1 MFSHHTFKSSF
12 SGYKALDEYFFTG
25 LLALQVKM
33 HILLLRAADF
43 CFKVQ
48 WLLSGNCRTYLPP
61 REQGTGLHSFPEVV
75 ELNVGGQ
82 VYFTRHSTLVGT
94 PHSLLWKMFT
104 PKRDTANDLA
114 KDSKGRFFI
123 DRDGFL
129 FRYILDYLR
138 DKQVVLPDHFPEK
151 GRLKRE
157 AEYFQLPDLVKLL
170 TPDDKQQSPD
180 DYCHSDYEEVS
191 QGSDTRICPP
201 SSLLPPDRKWGF
213 ITIGYRGSC
222 TIGRESQAD
231 AKFRRVPRILVCGR
245 IALVKEV
252 FGESLNESRDPDRAP
267 ERYTSRFYLKFKH
280 LERAFDMLSECG
292 FHMVACNSS
301 VTAFVNQYTDD
312 KVWSSYTE
320 YVFYREP
327 SRWSSSHCD
336 CCCKNGKGDKE
347 GESGTSCNELSTSSC
362 DSQSEASSPQET
374 VICGPVTRQPNIQ
387 TLDRPAKQGP
397 VQLLQQSEIRRKSD
411 LLRTLTSGSRE
422 SNSSKKK
429 AVKEKLSIEE
439 ELEKCIQD
447 FLKIKIPD
455 RFPERKHPWQSELLR
470 KYHL

>member
-1 MFSHHTFKSSF
+1 M
-12 SGYKALDEYFFTG
+12 A
-25 LLALQVKM
+25 
-33 HILLLRAADF
+33 
-43 CFKVQ
+43 
-48 WLLSGNCRTYLPP
+48 LSGNCRTYLPA
-61 REQGTGLHSFPEVV
+61 REQGPGLHSFPEVV

-138 DKQVVLPDHFPEK
+138 DKQVVLPDHFPER

-170 TPDDKQQSPD
+170 TPDDSKQSPD

-245 IALVKEV
+245 ISLVKEV

-301 VTAFVNQYTDD
+301 VTASFVNQYTDD

-320 YVFYREP
+320 YVFYRQCQDSARTHAARGRGTVP
-327 SRWSSSHCD
+327 AGSTNHALGPPGGIQSSRRNPELQEESRAPLSSHSQASALTPSC
-336 CCCKNGKGDKE
+336 
-347 GESGTSCNELSTSSC
+347 SG
-362 DSQSEASSPQET
+362 
-374 VICGPVTRQPNIQ
+374 
-387 TLDRPAKQGP
+387 PAGYLGAKMR
-397 VQLLQQSEIRRKSD
+397 SIH
-411 LLRTLTSGSRE
+411 
-422 SNSSKKK
+422 SKK
-429 AVKEKLSIEE
+429 
-439 ELEKCIQD
+439 
-447 FLKIKIPD
+447 
-455 RFPERKHPWQSELLR
+455 
-470 KYHL
+470 

>member
-1 MFSHHTFKSSF
+1 M
-12 SGYKALDEYFFTG
+12 A
-25 LLALQVKM
+25 
-33 HILLLRAADF
+33 
-43 CFKVQ
+43 
-48 WLLSGNCRTYLPP
+48 LSGNCRTYLPA
-61 REQGTGLHSFPEVV
+61 REQGAGLHSFPEVV

-82 VYFTRHSTLVGT
+82 VYFTRHSTLIGI

-170 TPDDKQQSPD
+170 TPDDIKQSPD

-191 QGSDTRICPP
+191 QSSDTRICPP
-201 SSLLPPDRKWGF
+201 SSLLPSDRKWGF

-301 VTAFVNQYTDD
+301 VTASFVNQYTDD

-320 YVFYREP
+320 YVFYRKYKLFAVQKLIICLKSVFFSNFSWFQSTGRLDFTVSVADGSCPLIKRDP
-327 SRWSSSHCD
+327 S
-336 CCCKNGKGDKE
+336 GYVLG
-347 GESGTSCNELSTSSC
+347 
-362 DSQSEASSPQET
+362 
-374 VICGPVTRQPNIQ
+374 
-387 TLDRPAKQGP
+387 
-397 VQLLQQSEIRRKSD
+397 
-411 LLRTLTSGSRE
+411 
-422 SNSSKKK
+422 
-429 AVKEKLSIEE
+429 
-439 ELEKCIQD
+439 
-447 FLKIKIPD
+447 
-455 RFPERKHPWQSELLR
+455 
-470 KYHL
+470 

>member
-1 MFSHHTFKSSF
+1 M
-12 SGYKALDEYFFTG
+12 A
-25 LLALQVKM
+25 
-33 HILLLRAADF
+33 
-43 CFKVQ
+43 
-48 WLLSGNCRTYLPP
+48 LSGNCRTSLPP
-61 REQGTGLHSFPEVV
+61 RDLGILPSSFPDVV

-82 VYFTRHSTLVGT
+82 VYFTRHSTLTGI
-94 PHSLLWKMFT
+94 PHSFLWKMFS
-104 PKRDTANDLA
+104 PKRDLANDLA
-114 KDSKGRFFI
+114 KDCKGRFFI

-138 DKQVVLPDHFPEK
+138 DKQVVLPDHFPER

-157 AEYFQLPDLVKLL
+157 AEYFQLPDLVRLL
-170 TPDDKQQSPD
+170 TPEEVRQSPD
-180 DYCHSDYEEVS
+180 DYCHSDFEEGS
-191 QGSDTRICPP
+191 QGSDTRICAP
-201 SSLLPPDRKWGF
+201 SSLLPADRKWGF
-213 ITIGYRGSC
+213 ITVGYRGSC
-222 TIGRESQAD
+222 LVGRESQTD

-245 IALVKEV
+245 IALAKEV
-252 FGESLNESRDPDRAP
+252 FGETLNESRDPDRAP

-301 VTAFVNQYTDD
+301 VTASLVSQYTDD

-327 SRWSSSHCD
+327 SRWSSSHCH
-336 CCCKNGKGDKE
+336 CCCKNMKGDKG

-374 VICGPVTRQPNIQ
+374 VICGPVTRQSNIQ
-387 TLDRPAKQGP
+387 TLDRPSKKGP
-397 VQLLQQSEIRRKSD
+397 VQLVQQSEMRRKSD
-411 LLRTLTSGSRE
+411 LLRTLTTGSRE
-422 SNSSKKK
+422 SNVSKKK
-429 AVKEKLSIEE
+429 SAKEKLSIEE

>member
-1 MFSHHTFKSSF
+1 M
-12 SGYKALDEYFFTG
+12 A
-25 LLALQVKM
+25 
-33 HILLLRAADF
+33 
-43 CFKVQ
+43 
-48 WLLSGNCRTYLPP
+48 LSGNCRTYLPP
-61 REQGTGLHSFPEVV
+61 REQAAAAQSFPEVI

-82 VYFTRHSTLVGT
+82 VYFTRHSTLTGI
-94 PHSLLWKMFT
+94 PHTLLWKMFT
-104 PKRDTANDLA
+104 SKREAVNDLA
-114 KDSKGRFFI
+114 KDSKGRIFI

-138 DKQVVLPDHFPEK
+138 DKQVVLPDHFPER

-170 TPDDKQQSPD
+170 TPDDIKQSPD
-180 DYCHSDYEEVS
+180 DYCHSDYEELS
-191 QGSDTRICPP
+191 QSSDTRICAP
-201 SSLLPPDRKWGF
+201 SSLLPSDRKWGF
-213 ITIGYRGSC
+213 VTLGYRGSC
-222 TIGRESQAD
+222 TVGRETQAD

-267 ERYTSRFYLKFKH
+267 DRYTSRFYLKFRH

-301 VTAFVNQYTDD
+301 VTASFVNQYTDD

-374 VICGPVTRQPNIQ
+374 VICGPVTRQSTIQ
-387 TLDRPAKQGP
+387 TLDRPIKKGP

-429 AVKEKLSIEE
+429 SVKEKLSIEE

>member
-1 MFSHHTFKSSF
+1 M
-12 SGYKALDEYFFTG
+12 A
-25 LLALQVKM
+25 
-33 HILLLRAADF
+33 
-43 CFKVQ
+43 
-48 WLLSGNCRTYLPP
+48 LSGNCRTYLPA
-61 REQGTGLHSFPEVV
+61 REQGSGLHSFPEVV

-170 TPDDKQQSPD
+170 TPDDSKQSPD

-245 IALVKEV
+245 ISLVKEV

-301 VTAFVNQYTDD
+301 VTASFVNQYTDD

-320 YVFYREP
+320 YVFYRKYQRRGGQRSAGLRP
-327 SRWSSSHCD
+327 LPARAQRSPARGAPAPCPRRPGCLRIRGTHFPGSCAGGAALSWAGWAWLGGSTD
-336 CCCKNGKGDKE
+336 CRKRPACARRTRCLRRCQSAPERLARFPGRKPRVRALRNSLQRTFQRDSLCKGN
-347 GESGTSCNELSTSSC
+347 SGS
-362 DSQSEASSPQET
+362 
-374 VICGPVTRQPNIQ
+374 IIIRRRQPSH
-387 TLDRPAKQGP
+387 LSAA
-397 VQLLQQSEIRRKSD
+397 LRRFHAG
-411 LLRTLTSGSRE
+411 T
-422 SNSSKKK
+422 
-429 AVKEKLSIEE
+429 
-439 ELEKCIQD
+439 
-447 FLKIKIPD
+447 
-455 RFPERKHPWQSELLR
+455 RKHNSIPLAAFQRSPLR
-470 KYHL
+470 GSCCALE

>member
-1 MFSHHTFKSSF
+1 M
-12 SGYKALDEYFFTG
+12 A
-25 LLALQVKM
+25 
-33 HILLLRAADF
+33 
-43 CFKVQ
+43 
-48 WLLSGNCRTYLPP
+48 LSGNCRTYLPA

-170 TPDDKQQSPD
+170 TPDDNKQSPD

-245 IALVKEV
+245 ISLVKEV

-301 VTAFVNQYTDD
+301 VTASFVNQYTDD

-320 YVFYREP
+320 YVFYP
-327 SRWSSSHCD
+327 LPTHHCISISIISISISIISISISISMVW
-336 CCCKNGKGDKE
+336 NGARPEIGVR
-347 GESGTSCNELSTSSC
+347 
-362 DSQSEASSPQET
+362 AS
-374 VICGPVTRQPNIQ
+374 
-387 TLDRPAKQGP
+387 AK
-397 VQLLQQSEIRRKSD
+397 
-411 LLRTLTSGSRE
+411 GSRTGFRVSSVLLGDMAQHPGDRENLLYPNPLHTTLPGFSTARNNHQYVWGQE
-422 SNSSKKK
+422 SDFDDPGGS
-429 AVKEKLSIEE
+429 LPT
-439 ELEKCIQD
+439 QD
-447 FLKIKIPD
+447 IL
-455 RFPERKHPWQSELLR
+455 
-470 KYHL
+470 

>member
-1 MFSHHTFKSSF
+1 M
-12 SGYKALDEYFFTG
+12 A
-25 LLALQVKM
+25 
-33 HILLLRAADF
+33 
-43 CFKVQ
+43 
-48 WLLSGNCRTYLPP
+48 LSGNCRTYLPP
-61 REQGTGLHSFPEVV
+61 REQATAAQSYPEVI

-82 VYFTRHSTLVGT
+82 VYFTRLSTLTGI
-94 PHSLLWKMFT
+94 PHTLLWKMFT
-104 PKRDTANDLA
+104 SKRESANDLA
-114 KDSKGRFFI
+114 KDSKGRIFI

-138 DKQVVLPDHFPEK
+138 DKQVVLPDHFPER

-157 AEYFQLPDLVKLL
+157 AEYFQLPDLVKILS
-170 TPDDKQQSPD
+170 PDEIKQSPD

-191 QGSDTRICPP
+191 QSSDTRICAP
-201 SSLLPPDRKWGF
+201 SSLMTSDRKWGF

-222 TIGRESQAD
+222 TMGRETQVD

-267 ERYTSRFYLKFKH
+267 DRYTSRFYLKFRH

-301 VTAFVNQYTDD
+301 VTASFVNQYTDD

-374 VICGPVTRQPNIQ
+374 VICGPVTRQSNIQ
-387 TLDRPAKQGP
+387 TLDRPVKKGP

-429 AVKEKLSIEE
+429 SAKEKLSIEE

-470 KYHL
+470 KYRL

>member
-1 MFSHHTFKSSF
+1 M
-12 SGYKALDEYFFTG
+12 A
-25 LLALQVKM
+25 
-33 HILLLRAADF
+33 
-43 CFKVQ
+43 
-48 WLLSGNCRTYLPP
+48 LSGNCRTYLPA
-61 REQGTGLHSFPEVV
+61 REQGPGLHSFPEVV

-151 GRLKRE
+151 GRLRRE

-170 TPDDKQQSPD
+170 TPDDSKQSPD

-245 IALVKEV
+245 ISLVKEV

-301 VTAFVNQYTDD
+301 VTASFVNQYTDD

-387 TLDRPAKQGP
+387 TLDRAKKGP
-397 VQLLQQSEIRRKSD
+397 VQLLQQAESRRKSD

-422 SNSSKKK
+422 SNASKKK

>member
-1 MFSHHTFKSSF
+1 M
-12 SGYKALDEYFFTG
+12 ALG
-25 LLALQVKM
+25 
-33 HILLLRAADF
+33 
-43 CFKVQ
+43 
-48 WLLSGNCRTYLPP
+48 GNCRTFPPP
-61 REQGTGLHSFPEVV
+61 REQGALSHALPDVV

-82 VYFTRHSTLVGT
+82 VYFTRHSTLLGV

-114 KDSKGRFFI
+114 KDAKGRYFI

-129 FRYILDYLR
+129 FRYVLDFLR
-138 DKQVVLPDHFPEK
+138 DRQVVLPDHFPEK

-170 TPDDKQQSPD
+170 APDDIKQSPD
-180 DYCHSDYEEVS
+180 DHCHSDYEEVS
-191 QGSDTRICPP
+191 QGSDTRVCPP
-201 SSLLPPDRKWGF
+201 ASLLAPDRKWGF
-213 ITIGYRGSC
+213 ITVGYRGSC
-222 TIGRESQAD
+222 TMGRESQAD

-245 IALVKEV
+245 IALTKEV
-252 FGESLNESRDPDRAP
+252 FGETLNESRDPDRAP
-267 ERYTSRFYLKFKH
+267 DRYTSRFYLKFKH

-301 VTAFVNQYTDD
+301 VTASFINQYTDD
-312 KVWSSYTE
+312 KIWSSYTE
-320 YVFYREP
+320 YVFYRGL
-327 SRWSSSHCD
+327 SRRWSSPHCD
-336 CCCKNGKGDKE
+336 CCCKNGKGEKE

-374 VICGPVTRQPNIQ
+374 VICGPVTRQTNIQ
-387 TLDRPAKQGP
+387 TLDRPAKKGP

-422 SNSSKKK
+422 SNSGKKK
-429 AVKEKLSIEE
+429 AAKEKLSIEE

-447 FLKIKIPD
+447 FMKIKIPD
-455 RFPERKHPWQSELLR
+455 RFPERKYPWQSDLLR